1 MEKTTKIN
9 NMSSKKAN
17 HLQQEIR
24 NIFHDVKFNKSQIV
38 FKESSIKTEEQI
50 VLSKEINRQIAHY
63 LMPGYEGGYS
73 NYMSKERIKMLIRKF
88 IKEGKMYA
96 NFEIIEVE

>member
-1 MEKTTKIN
+1 
-9 NMSSKKAN
+9 MSSKKAN
-17 HLQQEIR
+17 HIQQEIR
-24 NIFHDVKFNKSQIV
+24 KIFHDVKFNKGQIF

-63 LMPGYEGGYS
+63 LMPGYEGGCS

-88 IKEGKMYA
+88 ID
-96 NFEIIEVE
+96 VESRLRRESDDYL